1 MPHTGHRQH
10 GDTRGN
16 PGTGYDET
24 ARQMARRLQQ
34 AHPGWLVLWGTYS
47 REFWAYPTLPVPR
60 GTILHSP
67 DADTLAARI
76 REARLRFFPQPGPL
90 PHR

>member
-1 MPHTGHRQH
+1 
-10 GDTRGN
+10 
-16 PGTGYDET
+16 
-24 ARQMARRLQQ
+24 MARRLQQ

-67 DADTLAARI
+67 DADTLATRI
-76 REARLRFFPQPGPL
+76 RETRLRSSSHSPVL
-90 PHR
+90 APHR